1 MIDLERWLSAIRSL
15 SLQSRY
21 RVMKAA
27 RRATQSPSLSLSL
40 HSSHL
45 EGRGNRVHGH
55 AVSLSWGSQ
64 LVALQHEKRRW
75 NVSIFAH
82 ILKQH

>member
-1 MIDLERWLSAIRSL
+1 MIDLERWLSAVRSL

-27 RRATQSPSLSLSL
+27 CRATQSPSLSL

-45 EGRGNRVHGH
+45 EVRDNRVHGH
-55 AVSLSWGSQ
+55 AVSLSWASQ
-64 LVALQHEKRRW
+64 LVALQHEKRR
-75 NVSIFAH
+75 
-82 ILKQH
+82 